1 MILANLTKA
10 IREQN
15 YYAVVLEFLI
25 VIAGVVIGFQITAWN
40 ATLKE
45 RDREAAY
52 LVRLHTEIEELQ
64 ATRERTVLRREQF
77 YTRLVEFADMLSGQ
91 TDDEPV
97 QEHCQAIGL
106 SFVVSNPTDRLAV
119 LDELLSVGGF
129 ETIRSPDVRAAIGN
143 YLLVVRRAE
152 DSNAL
157 LKDMVIILHDQF
169 PHLIGA
175 ASRQGGIGLP
185 FSDFNCDFDGM
196 RADPVFRNVF
206 ATNGFGFSGHNS
218 QNLNV
223 DEALSALHDT
233 VDQALELDAGHDGLL
248 ENAQ

>member
-1 MILANLTKA
+1 MILARITKA

-15 YYAVVLEFLI
+15 WFAVVLEFII
-25 VIAGVVIGFQITAWN
+25 VISGVVIGFQIQGWS
-40 ATLKE
+40 ATLRE

-52 LVRLHTEIEELQ
+52 LARLHTEIEELQ
-64 ATRERTVLRREQF
+64 ATRERSVSRREGF
-77 YTRLVEFADMLSGQ
+77 YTRLIEFADMLNGR
-91 TDDEPV
+91 TDDEPAE
-97 QEHCQAIGL
+97 EHCDAIGL

-129 ETIRSPDVRAAIGN
+129 ETIRSPDIRAAIGN

-152 DSNAL
+152 DANAL
-157 LKDMVIILHDQF
+157 SRDMVIILHDHF
-169 PHLIGA
+169 PHLIRA

-185 FSDFNCDFDGM
+185 FSDFECDFDGM
-196 RADPVFRNVF
+196 RADLVFRNAF
-206 ATNGFGFSGHNS
+206 ATNGFGFSAHNA

-223 DEALSALHDT
+223 EEALSALHDT
-233 VDQALELDAGHDGLL
+233 VDQTLELETGHDLPP